1 MRIDEIYKDL
11 PKFHISADGSPI
23 SWGISEEILR
33 FIYDN
38 LKPGMKTIE
47 TGSGNT
53 TVGFAVAGTNHTCV
67 TPSDEESRK
76 IMKYCFKLGIKP
88 NITFLNQSSDVA
100 LPNIQSTREDLD
112 FIFIDGAH
120 RFPFPFID
128 FHYTERRLKIGGI
141 LGLDDT
147 RIPSVKILYDFL
159 CCENE
164 WQLIKKFRNTAF
176 FERINKTTIEDWLG
190 QKINGGFIRK
200 CARRSFRGRCIYY
213 ILNPQE
219 VPAMIRRKVNRKK
232 I

>member
-1 MRIDEIYKDL
+1 MRIEEIYNDL
-11 PKFHISADGSPI
+11 PKFHTSADGSPV
-23 SWGISEEILR
+23 SWGISKEILK

-38 LKPGMKTIE
+38 LKPGMETVE

-76 IMKYCFKLGIKP
+76 IMEYCSKLGIIP
-88 NITFLNQSSDVA
+88 NITFLNQSSDIV
-100 LPNIQSTREDLD
+100 LPNIQTAKEDLD

-120 RFPFPFID
+120 RFPFPIID
-128 FHYTERRLKIGGI
+128 FHYTESRLKIGGI
-141 LGLDDT
+141 LGIDDT
-147 RIPSVKILYDFL
+147 RIPSVKILCDFL
-159 CCENE
+159 CGENE
-164 WQLIKKFRNTAF
+164 WKLIKKFRNTAF
-176 FERINKTTIEDWLG
+176 FKKINKTTGKDWLG
-190 QKINGGFIRK
+190 QKINDGFIRK
-200 CARRSFRGRCIYY
+200 CARRSFLSRFIYF